1 MEKNIKFCF
10 NYEVFKDKKNCKYEE
25 LDETIKHKI
34 SSNYAVKKLWEKSR
48 IWAFLS
54 CSWMIVHHSMTAYKA
69 QNFYSKI
76 WSTQRS

>member
-34 SSNYAVKKLWEKSR
+34 SSNYAVKKL
-48 IWAFLS
+48 
-54 CSWMIVHHSMTAYKA
+54 
-69 QNFYSKI
+69 
-76 WSTQRS
+76 